1 MMMQM
6 KIQACKCG
14 EKSSFLYEYM
24 CLESGYFSLCVIV
37 SAIALLQARAVGK
50 RVKILWSHDNE
61 FFGGTITNFD
71 PLSFTHSVLY
81 DDADEDPG
89 LQMWREII
97 ISI

>member
-37 SAIALLQARAVGK
+37 S
-50 RVKILWSHDNE
+50 
-61 FFGGTITNFD
+61 
-71 PLSFTHSVLY
+71 
-81 DDADEDPG
+81 G
-89 LQMWREII
+89 L
-97 ISI
+97 